1 MSNDMSATKQFP
13 ESITANV
20 LRGYSVQCS
29 MCTICAGLAAKDFNI
44 MISRDSANQRV
55 DSTGTTHNQLSSYH
69 TVLLLIFP
77 CAFVKTRS
85 RDSHPDRQVD
95 PIGEY

>member
-29 MCTICAGLAAKDFNI
+29 ICTICAGLAAESNVDFV
-44 MISRDSANQRV
+44 MIHHVMLLTN
-55 DSTGTTHNQLSSYH
+55 
-69 TVLLLIFP
+69 VLTRLI
-77 CAFVKTRS
+77 
-85 RDSHPDRQVD
+85 
-95 PIGEY
+95 